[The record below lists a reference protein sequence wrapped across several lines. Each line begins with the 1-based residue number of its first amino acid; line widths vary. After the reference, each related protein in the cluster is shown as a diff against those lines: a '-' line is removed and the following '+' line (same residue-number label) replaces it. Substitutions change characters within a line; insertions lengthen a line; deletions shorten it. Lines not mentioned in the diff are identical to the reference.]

1 MSNLLRVLSIAMLAF
16 VGGCQVNHTLPEPT
30 LNQLLTL
37 PQVSVQTQGSVPGPL
52 IRNHLRS
59 TGVFEQVREG
69 FDPGGYNI
77 QVLSLGD
84 YYGFSNIPNQL
95 LSAFSLFIIPASV
108 SWETEMTFRV
118 TRGQEEVATYRVDN
132 KTTHYNGLFVH
143 PDGRGDNIRRIINS
157 FAAQV
162 QADAALFKLTPLKP
176 VHTPMPVAPAT
187 LQRHIALIVSYQ
199 VNADGSV
206 SDVTVDGDAP
216 ELARSAVL
224 ETVRAWRYEPWT
236 PSPEAPARQ
245 RTSRPIILKPTV
257 PGAHAGTELRPGH
270 PGTESLRASVAGQ
283 TCQRSVDLPTDLGTA
298 VPCRTASA
306 GQRVRYPSRQGRR
319 PRTALDHR
327 AVPRQPAGRL
337 LEVRT
342 RRRETAESGCRPNTS
357 VTAAPEHVT
366 TD

>member
-1 MSNLLRVLSIAMLAF
+1 MNNLLRVLSIAVLGLL
-16 VGGCQVNHTLPEPT
+16 GGCQVNHTLPEPT
-30 LNQLLTL
+30 LNQQLTL
-37 PQVSVQTQGSVPGPL
+37 PQVSVQTLGSVPGPL

-69 FDPGGYNI
+69 VDPGGYNI
-77 QVLSLGD
+77 QVVSLGD
-84 YYGFSNIPNQL
+84 YYGFSNIPNQF

-157 FAAQV
+157 FAARV

-187 LQRHIALIVSYQ
+187 LQQHIALIVSYQ

-206 SDVTVDGDAP
+206 SDVTVAGDAP

-236 PSPEAPARQ
+236 PSPEAPATQ
-245 RTSRPIILKPTV
+245 RTSRPIILKPQSLVRTQEQSCAQV
-257 PGAHAGTELRPGH
+257 TQELKAFEQASPGKPVSDLSTFQQTSALLFLAELRQQDSASA
-270 PGTESLRASVAGQ
+270 TEVDKAFARALPWIIEQCRADPQADYWKYVHEGVKQQRAAAGQ
-283 TCQRSVDLPTDLGTA
+283 TPQ
-298 VPCRTASA
+298 
-306 GQRVRYPSRQGRR
+306 
-319 PRTALDHR
+319 
-327 AVPRQPAGRL
+327 
-337 LEVRT
+337 
-342 RRRETAESGCRPNTS
+342 
-357 VTAAPEHVT
+357 
-366 TD
+366 